1 MSLRALPA
9 PRADDVVLAA
19 GLRTPFAKFGGALR
33 GVPSVELGAEALRLL
48 LRGSGLPAGSV
59 DEVYYGVTLPSEV
72 ALDGPTSG
80 RQALLRAGLPEATR
94 SLTLDRGCCSSMT
107 AVHLGFHSLR
117 RGDAAW
123 VIAAG
128 AENMGRATFL
138 APAGLRFG
146 HRHGSITLRDPL
158 DRLGADIGGRP
169 VAVDVGE
176 VALAWDVSRELQ
188 DEWALGSHEKYF
200 AAKAA
205 GFYADHVV
213 PVELPDWR
221 AALDHDEL
229 PRADCSREKLA
240 ALPTV
245 YGGPT
250 ITAGN
255 APGLD
260 TGAAALLVTTRAQ
273 ARERGIE
280 PLATIVSV
288 GSAAGRPGDIAVIP
302 GPSIQ
307 NALRPLG
314 WSLDQLDV
322 IEVNEA
328 FAAVPLVTARWLAER
343 DAGRERALLAKMNR
357 CGGAVA
363 IGHPTGASG
372 ARLVLQ
378 LAMQLR
384 ARGGGAGV
392 AAICGALGQGDAV
405 VLVVH

>member
-1 MSLRALPA
+1 VSALPA
-9 PRADDVVLAA
+9 RRPDDIVLAA
-19 GLRTPFAKFGGALR
+19 GLRTPFSKFGGALR
-33 GVPSVELGAEALRLL
+33 GVPSVALGAEALRLL
-48 LRGSGLPAGSV
+48 LWDSGLPAGSV
-59 DEVYYGVTLPSEV
+59 DEVFYGVTLPSEV

-80 RQALLRAGLPEATR
+80 RQALLRAGLSDATR
-94 SLTLDRGCCSSMT
+94 SLTIDRGCCSSMT
-107 AVHLGFHSLR
+107 AVHLGVHSLR

-123 VIAAG
+123 VVAAG

-158 DRLGADIGGRP
+158 ERLGADIGGRP
-169 VAVDVGE
+169 VTQDVGE
-176 VALAWDVSRELQ
+176 VALAWDVAREQQ
-188 DEWALGSHEKYF
+188 DEWALGSHQKYF
-200 AAKAA
+200 AAKSA
-205 GFYADHVV
+205 GFYASHVV
-213 PVELPDWR
+213 PVDLPQWQ

-240 ALPTV
+240 ALPMV

-280 PLATIVSV
+280 PLATIASV

-302 GPSIQ
+302 GPSIR

-314 WSLDQLDV
+314 WDLDRLDV

-343 DAGRERALLAKMNR
+343 ADPGMLQYLMPRTTEACSRRPLQ
-357 CGGAVA
+357 VF
-363 IGHPTGASG
+363 
-372 ARLVLQ
+372 VL
-378 LAMQLR
+378 R
-384 ARGGGAGV
+384 
-392 AAICGALGQGDAV
+392 
-405 VLVVH
+405 